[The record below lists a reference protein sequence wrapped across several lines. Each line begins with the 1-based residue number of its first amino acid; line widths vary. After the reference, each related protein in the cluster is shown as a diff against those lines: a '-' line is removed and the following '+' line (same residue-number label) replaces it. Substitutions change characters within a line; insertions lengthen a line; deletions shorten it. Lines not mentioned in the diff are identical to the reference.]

1 MESANQEIPDSRFL
15 LFFERPDSGEV
26 SILVHL
32 TIDSESERDDPSE
45 FEELALSAGAMP
57 VDFITGSRRQPSPN
71 HFVGSGKLEEIAE
84 AVRAHK
90 AELVL
95 FNHALSPSQ
104 ERNLEKYLHCR
115 VLDRTGLILDI
126 FAQRARSHE
135 GKLQVELAQLQHL
148 STRLKRGWTH
158 LDRQK
163 GGIGLRGAGETQLEL
178 DQRMIRQRIKS
189 INKSL
194 DKVRGQREQGRR
206 ARKRAEIPT
215 VSLVGYTN
223 AGKSTLFNTLTRSE
237 TYAADQLF
245 ATLDSTLRR
254 LSLPGFGN
262 AIFAD
267 TVGFIS
273 HLPHQLVEAFRATLE
288 ETASAN
294 LLLHVVDA
302 ANEEH
307 DHLMAEVQHVLTEI
321 GADSV
326 HQLQVF
332 NKIDLLADAKP
343 GIQRDEKGVPVR
355 VWLSAKTG
363 AGLDLLQTA
372 IAEILAGSQITRTL
386 ILNPEQARLRS
397 QLYEKDFVES
407 ESVDESGNFHLNLR
421 LPHNGFD
428 RLLAA
433 DPALG
438 GLVRDDSETSE
449 NQDQMKSDQL
459 PAEDQ
464 PGITETAKYCV
475 NQ

>member
-1 MESANQEIPDSRFL
+1 M
-15 LFFERPDSGEV
+15 FFERPDSGEV

-32 TIDSESERDDPSE
+32 TIDSESERDNPSE

-57 VDFITGSRRQPSPN
+57 VDYITGTRRQPSPS
-71 HFVGSGKLEEIAE
+71 HFVGSGKLEEIAA

-104 ERNLEKYLHCR
+104 ERNLEAHLKCR

-148 STRLKRGWTH
+148 SSRLKRGWTH

-194 DKVRGQREQGRR
+194 DKVRGQRDQGRR

-223 AGKSTLFNTLTRSE
+223 AGKSTLFNALTQAQ

-254 LSLPGFGN
+254 VSLPNFGA

-288 ETASAN
+288 ETASAS

-307 DHLMAEVQHVLTEI
+307 THLMDEVQDVLGEI
-321 GADSV
+321 GAQGV
-326 HQLQVF
+326 PQLQVF
-332 NKIDLLADAKP
+332 NKIDLLP
-343 GIQRDEKGVPVR
+343 GEEPRVQRDAQGQPMR
-355 VWLSAKTG
+355 VWVSASTG
-363 AGLDLLQTA
+363 AGLDLLQAA
-372 IAEILAGSQITRTL
+372 IAEFLAGSQVLKTVVL
-386 ILNPEQARLRS
+386 EPKQARLRS
-397 QLYEKDFVES
+397 QLYEKEFVES
-407 ESVDESGNFHLNLR
+407 ESVDEAGSYCLTLR
-421 LPHNGFD
+421 LPRSEFE
-428 RLLAA
+428 RLLKAE
-433 DPALG
+433 PALS
-438 GLVRDDSETSE
+438 VNMDPES
-449 NQDQMKSDQL
+449 SDQ
-459 PAEDQ
+459 PEFDPNNEDSAEDSFSV
-464 PGITETAKYCV
+464 TESAKYCV